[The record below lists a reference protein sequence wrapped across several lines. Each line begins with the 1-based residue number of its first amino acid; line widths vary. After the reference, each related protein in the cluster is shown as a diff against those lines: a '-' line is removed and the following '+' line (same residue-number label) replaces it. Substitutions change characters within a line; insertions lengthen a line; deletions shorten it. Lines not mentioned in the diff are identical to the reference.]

1 MLSGTDRLRQ
11 LKCRLMAFPT
21 SNSSSNTKDYSS
33 WLEVQQ
39 GRQDRVIQL
48 AGGVVST
55 SCCTSCPQICVSQ
68 DNIAAIPWLVSD
80 ISGAQENL
88 QSVVVGTVTI
98 PPPPNDYLNDYFL
111 IIFILK
117 GCNTTSSVA
126 TVYDTSGSVPCTQH
140 DLGFF
145 EATDPTKS
153 EVGLIILYPV
163 QIDFNNITA
172 ITVTL
177 TNVCS
182 SVTDNAILG
191 CFLPGT
197 PVAIVGGTK
206 AIEDIVVGD
215 QVIGAFGE
223 VNTVLALHRPLLGGG
238 KVCRINDEHT
248 TTTHH
253 PHISADRKI
262 YCPNPAAL
270 NNFTYGQ
277 KHTIIKAD
285 GSTEKRTMTGVNR
298 DRILTLT
305 EGVVLQTITGPRT
318 VIKMEPVTMS
328 PFTQVYHLVVGGS
341 HTYTA
346 DGYAVVG
353 WAREDDF
360 DYDTWTPKVKAKA

>member
-1 MLSGTDRLRQ
+1 
-11 LKCRLMAFPT
+11 MAFPT
-21 SNSSSNTKDYSS
+21 SNGSSKMREYSS
-33 WLEVQQ
+33 WLDVKE
-39 GRQDRVIQL
+39 GRMDRVIQL
-48 AGGVVST
+48 ASGGVINT
-55 SCCTSCPQICVSQ
+55 SCCISCPQICNTQ
-68 DNIAAIPWLVSD
+68 DNIEFIPWSISD
-80 ISGAQENL
+80 ISGAQEFMNTGII
-88 QSVVVGTVTI
+88 GTITI
-98 PPPPNDYLNDYFL
+98 PPPPENYLNDYFL
-111 IIFILK
+111 ILGIVK

-126 TVYDTSGSVPCTQH
+126 TLYDASGIVPITQH
-140 DLGFF
+140 DLGFY
-145 EATDPTKS
+145 EATIPEFS
-153 EVGLIILYPV
+153 EVGFIILYPSEIIV
-163 QIDFNNITA
+163 DDITEV
-172 ITVTL
+172 TVTL
-177 TNVCS
+177 SNSCS

-197 PVAIVGGTK
+197 PVALVSGTK
-206 AIEDIVVGD
+206 AIEDVVVGD

-253 PHISADRKI
+253 PHISADRKF

-277 KHTIIKAD
+277 KHTIIKGD
-285 GSTEKRTMTGVNR
+285 GSKEKRTMTGVNR
-298 DRILTLT
+298 ERILTLA
-305 EGVVLQTITGPRT
+305 EGVVLQTITGPRAVT
-318 VIKMEPVTMS
+318 KMEPVAMS

-360 DYDTWTPKVKAKA
+360 DYDTWTPK